1 MSSTTTKVPPASA
14 LKACVKRTFDEMSK
28 EDLIQELESRDKM
41 IAQLRMEH
49 TKLQKAAI
57 RTATSQSSTS
67 GPTTATTTTI
77 VSPEKAAE
85 KAGQLL
91 KISVRN
97 IKSQMKWKPSC
108 KHGTAP
114 RWSFTAFC
122 DEPTFRAFM
131 KLDAKDKT
139 KRWESS
145 N

>member
-1 MSSTTTKVPPASA
+1 MSSTTTKIPPASA

-28 EDLIQELESRDKM
+28 EDLIQELDSRDKI
-41 IAQLRMEH
+41 IAQLRLEH

-57 RTATSQSSTS
+57 RTATTQSSTS
-67 GPTTATTTTI
+67 GPTTTSI

-85 KAGQLL
+85 KAAQLI
-91 KISVRN
+91 KILVRN

>member
-1 MSSTTTKVPPASA
+1 MSSTTTKIPPASA

-57 RTATSQSSTS
+57 RTPTTQSSTS
-67 GPTTATTTTI
+67 GPTTSI

-85 KAGQLL
+85 KAGQLI
-91 KISVRN
+91 KILVRN

-108 KHGTAP
+108 KHGTPPPGGPSPHFAMNQHSVP
-114 RWSFTAFC
+114 
-122 DEPTFRAFM
+122 
-131 KLDAKDKT
+131 L
-139 KRWESS
+139 
-145 N
+145 